1 MTERLI
7 PPISESD
14 LPEGSSRTLRVI
26 GKALGSVPHTF
37 LTAAHSPPALNALW
51 SLIEAT
57 EQMRLPARV
66 REGIALRVAEI
77 NHCQYC
83 LAAHTARAKRFGID
97 ETDITNFRMGRAND
111 PKEQALLGLTTKI
124 VKDRGH
130 HAGFVVEVAR
140 LLGVTDAE
148 LIEVIALIAMNTFT
162 NYLHSVA
169 GTETD
174 FPETGARSW
183 STNRNIS
190 LPDAKV

>member
-1 MTERLI
+1 MTELLI

-97 ETDITNFRMGRAND
+97 ETDIKNFRMGRAND
-111 PKEQALLGLTTKI
+111 PKEQALLGLATKI
-124 VKDRGH
+124 VKDRGR
-130 HAGFVVEVAR
+130 HAGLVVEVAR
-140 LLGVTDAE
+140 RLGATDAE

-169 GTETD
+169 GTGTD
-174 FPETGARSW
+174 FPETGAGAW
-183 STNRNIS
+183 SATRNIS
-190 LPDAKV
+190 SPDAKD

>member
-14 LPEGSSRTLRVI
+14 LPEDSCPTLRVI
-26 GKALGSVPHTF
+26 GKAMGSVPHTF

-51 SLIEAT
+51 SLIQAT
-57 EQMRLPARV
+57 EQMRLSARA

-83 LAAHTARAKRFGID
+83 LAAHTALAKGFGID
-97 ETDITNFRMGRAND
+97 ETDVQNFRVGRAND
-111 PKEQALLGLTTKI
+111 PKEQVLLGLATKI

-140 LLGVTDAE
+140 RLGVTDAE

-169 GTETD
+169 GTETG
-174 FPETGARSW
+174 FPKTGARAW
-183 STNRNIS
+183 STTRNIS
-190 LPDAKV
+190 LPDTKV